1 MKCRNKVSEKRG
13 CEKGKE
19 KVDDKLRRHVGMG
32 ERECKIGGGRHD

>member
-19 KVDDKLRRHVGMG
+19 KVDDKLRRHVTS
-32 ERECKIGGGRHD
+32 